1 MDIDIRL
8 NNGTEYKVV
17 IAPTP
22 ELRFEGKVAIVTNPK
37 VAGLHLQ
44 SVLPKIKAKEIY
56 IITVDDGEEYKSL
69 STVEKILNSCF
80 NHKLNRSST
89 LIALGGGVI
98 GDMTGFAASI
108 YQRGIDFI
116 QIPTTL
122 LSMVDASV
130 GGKTGVNNSFGKNL
144 IGAFYQPKQ
153 VIIDTNYLETLNIR
167 EFRAGVAEMI
177 KMAVVFDEEYFSFL
191 EQNELKGDVLQ
202 NGIKRSIELKAKIV
216 IEDELERGN
225 RALLNYGH
233 TFAHVIENMTGYKRY
248 LHGEAVGIGISMA
261 NKLALISTGF
271 SKTEDTRVDDLL
283 RKFSLETRFTIENV
297 NEFYEKF
304 FLDKKSL
311 DTKLKFILPT
321 RIGEAKIFDS
331 INKKDILSALEL
343 YS

>member
-191 EQNELKGDVLQ
+191 EQNELKGDALQ

-271 SKTEDTRVDDLL
+271 SKAEDTRVDDLL
-283 RKFSLETRFTIENV
+283 KKFSLKTRFTIENV

-311 DTKLKFILPT
+311 DAKLKFILPA

-331 INKKDILSALEL
+331 INKKDILDALEL